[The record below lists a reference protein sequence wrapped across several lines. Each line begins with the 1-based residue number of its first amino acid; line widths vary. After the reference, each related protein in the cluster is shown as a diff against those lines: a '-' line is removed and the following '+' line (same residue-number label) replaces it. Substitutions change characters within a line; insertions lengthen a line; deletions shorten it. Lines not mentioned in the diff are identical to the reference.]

1 MMNKSCLIGLC
12 LGSLFQPVFTQAA
25 AITFSDGEFGK
36 TPIFNNVQT
45 FSFTIDITGPLT
57 VGLSYNNP
65 SLNKVVYSVSGSLL
79 PDGSPSGFPGFN
91 LERNISGADF
101 YAQGS
106 SLNFEIAASAD
117 LSNGLQMSELVGS
130 DSVFVFNGR
139 EVDTG
144 RYHPALFQLNS
155 DGTGSIQNSNN
166 TGGINPSSGKEVN
179 VNFGEEYI
187 TNLTFDPS
195 QLTIAAAVP
204 IPAAV
209 WLFGSG
215 LLVLVGI
222 ARRKKAA

>member
-1 MMNKSCLIGLC
+1 MGRLRVFQGLIWN
-12 LGSLFQPVFTQAA
+12 
-25 AITFSDGEFGK
+25 AILAV
-36 TPIFNNVQT
+36 PIFM
-45 FSFTIDITGPLT
+45 P
-57 VGLSYNNP
+57 
-65 SLNKVVYSVSGSLL
+65 K
-79 PDGSPSGFPGFN
+79 
-91 LERNISGADF
+91 A
-101 YAQGS
+101 AH
-106 SLNFEIAASAD
+106 FEIAASAD